1 MVEFARESVV
11 PERVEPSVLD
21 VEVELC
27 LMEWAVEFSVSRVP
41 IGLLSNVVGD

>member
-1 MVEFARESVV
+1 MPLYTVKFERESVV

-27 LMEWAVEFSVSRVP
+27 VMEWSVEFSVKK
-41 IGLLSNVVGD
+41 G